1 MEHVQP
7 SGTEKRK
14 KKASI
19 MFTFTLVQEKEKY
32 LLDTLICR
40 YKESMTHI
48 NENIHPSPC
57 NYLLSTQAE

>member
-14 KKASI
+14 MKASI
-19 MFTFTLVQEKEKY
+19 MFTFTLVQEKEEY

-48 NENIHPSPC
+48 NENIHPSP
-57 NYLLSTQAE
+57 